1 MAFLVLF
8 VSCEQYD
15 DDIFNDSIKT
25 NQVTGKELF
34 KSIFFGY
41 GSIGGQISILEKK
54 SSSIKRFSKEET
66 QEFEKNMETLLT
78 EIELNSPDFFNFF
91 ELKIVSNNHQLIEEA
106 IYEGTKE
113 IVDNIHVIIPNFNEI
128 VSTVEDDI
136 KQGRI
141 EINDNDDI
149 ERYAAQLEN
158 SKYDDLLD
166 KNMISSKGQMVC
178 TWVLACALAGRW
190 EEVRKPN
197 TKELKAT
204 KVIAIPLEEVTAKVR
219 SGGSKDDPA
228 DDELALWAGVVPIK
242 EIYEAPIADST
253 LNKNMELP
261 KSVTNL
267 YNLKS

>member
-178 TWVLACALAGRW
+178 TWVLACALA
-190 EEVRKPN
+190 VALYAAVAVHN
-197 TKELKAT
+197 TLA
-204 KVIAIPLEEVTAKVR
+204 VAANIYLVF
-219 SGGSKDDPA
+219 
-228 DDELALWAGVVPIK
+228 ALWGPKLSKPVFISPNDTLREEMLIQ
-242 EIYEAPIADST
+242 EIANIEW
-253 LNKNMELP
+253 
-261 KSVTNL
+261 
-267 YNLKS
+267 